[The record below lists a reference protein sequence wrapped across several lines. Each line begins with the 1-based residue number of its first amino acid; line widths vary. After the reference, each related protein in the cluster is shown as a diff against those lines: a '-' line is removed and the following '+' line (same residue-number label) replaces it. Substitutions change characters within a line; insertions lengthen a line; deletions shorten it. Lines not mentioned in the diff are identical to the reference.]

1 MKFGIIAAGLGSRLA
16 SEGST
21 MSKPMVRICGEPMI
35 DRLIRIFASDGADEI
50 VIISRTAD
58 KQLQGHLTSF
68 YNVIR
73 DGELHKAENALAEV
87 PVRLLVKETPSS
99 MHSFY
104 EISKYLSDDV
114 YCVTTTDTVFSEQD
128 FSAYVGRLRDGN
140 GADGVFGITPYI
152 DDESPLYVS
161 VSDDRRILGFYDE
174 RADCQ
179 YVSAGIY
186 GFRSSAIDIL
196 EDCIAKGIMRMRSF
210 QRALISDGRNFEA
223 FVFPKVID
231 VDHISDI
238 AKAEAMLYENK
249 DGHSC

>member
-140 GADGVFGITPYI
+140 GADGVFGITP
-152 DDESPLYVS
+152 
-161 VSDDRRILGFYDE
+161 
-174 RADCQ
+174 
-179 YVSAGIY
+179 SAGIY
-186 GFRSSAIDIL
+186 GFRSSAINIL

-210 QRALISDGRNFEA
+210 QRALISGGRNLEA

>member
-1 MKFGIIAAGLGSRLA
+1 MKFGIIAAGEGSRLS
-16 SEGST
+16 SEGIGIP
-21 MSKPMVRICGEPMI
+21 KPLVEVGGEKLI
-35 DRLIRIFASDGADEI
+35 DRLVRIFGNNGADEI
-50 VIISRTAD
+50 DVICNGLTPLV
-58 KQLQGHLTSF
+58 QNHLQGMIGSGMSKLKFT
-68 YNVIR
+68 
-73 DGELHKAENALAEV
+73 
-87 PVRLLVKETPSS
+87 VKTTPSS

-186 GFRSSAIDIL
+186 GFRSSAINIL

-210 QRALISDGRNFEA
+210 QRALISGGRNLEA